1 MKIVIPARKNSKGLP
16 GKNRMLFERTA
27 ISIPTSLIDST
38 IVTTD
43 DEFIKEQAKNKG
55 FSVHNRSALLA
66 NDDASIRDVVES
78 VITDLRLGNDELI
91 VLLYL
96 TYPQRIWHD
105 IERALQ
111 ELHASNSRSLLCS
124 FDPDVSPY
132 LMAYHLPNSKAKQII
147 KHDLY
152 RRQDYPVCI
161 EISHFVCMFYASEV
175 RYLNKN
181 MYNDNTHFMKCS
193 KKIDVDLP
201 EHLELL
207 GARN

>member
-16 GKNRMLFERTA
+16 GKNRMLFEPTA
-27 ISIPTSLIDST
+27 ISIPSFLSSST

-43 DEFIKEQAKNKG
+43 DELIIEHAKNKL
-55 FSVHNRSALLA
+55 FSIHNRDSCLA
-66 NDDASIRDVVES
+66 DDNTSIRDVVES
-78 VITDLRLGNDELI
+78 VISDFRLASDELI

-96 TYPQRIWHD
+96 TYPQRTWYD
-105 IERALQ
+105 VERALH
-111 ELHASNSRSLLCS
+111 ELQSTNSRSLLCS
-124 FDPDVSPY
+124 FDLDVSPY
-132 LMAYHLPNSKAKQII
+132 LMAYHLPNSKAKQVI

-152 RRQDYPVCI
+152 RRQDYPACV
-161 EISHFVCMFYASEV
+161 EISHFVCMFYADEV

-201 EHLELL
+201 EHLDLL
-207 GARN
+207 GALS